1 MKKIKIITTVLYL
14 VTAVEILSAWDNTSQ
29 VKETAAYSEVT
40 LLQCVED
47 ENRLAVHQLVA
58 KEEFAKMKTLE

>member
-29 VKETAAYSEVT
+29 VK
-40 LLQCVED
+40 
-47 ENRLAVHQLVA
+47 
-58 KEEFAKMKTLE
+58 